1 MKLLYR
7 RIILTENHNVDN
19 GIKDVAIIPINKYE
33 DSRGSLSV
41 LVSYGRKDAPEMYKI
56 EEVYFAEIQKQGT
69 IRAGHKHYKT
79 EEFFII
85 LEGSGK
91 FVFVDDRKNSSTYG
105 KINSFILNGKNK
117 SALFTP
123 TGVYHAWISME
134 DNTKCL
140 AISSKAYH
148 KEDTDTYQADMEI
161 FENELKLI

>member
-1 MKLLYR
+1 MIKN
-7 RIILTENHNVDN
+7 IENTIDNV
-19 GIKDVAIIPINKYE
+19 VLIPINKYE
-33 DSRGSLSV
+33 DPSGSLSV
-41 LVSYGRKDAPEMYKI
+41 LASYGRKDIPEMSKI
-56 EEVYFAEIQKQGT
+56 EEVYFAEIQKRGT

-91 FVFVDDRKNSSTYG
+91 FVLVDDRKDSPTYG
-105 KINSFILNGKNK
+105 KISSFILNGKDK

-123 TGVYHAWISME
+123 TGVFHAWISIE

-148 KEDTDTYQADMEI
+148 KEDCFRST
-161 FENELKLI
+161 N